1 MEKQIDT
8 KKEEKT
14 THILAM
20 HSVAE
25 HSSTVLRMSKG
36 EFMCEC
42 ELYAWQKRCEKK
54 ELQER
59 RQRFL
64 HQRHLNALIFMGQS
78 HH

>member
-42 ELYAWQKRCEKK
+42 ELYAWQKKGVRKK
-54 ELQER
+54 
-59 RQRFL
+59 
-64 HQRHLNALIFMGQS
+64 NYKSDDNDSCTNGI
-78 HH
+78 